1 MRTLLEDLRF
11 SYRMLIKKPGFTLIA
26 VATIA
31 LGIGANS
38 AIFSVINAV
47 LLNPLPFP
55 NSEQLVMVWGKLPAH
70 ELEKL
75 NASPAEFVDYR
86 DRNHTFSAAAVYASL
101 GRNLTGAGEPE
112 RHTVTFVTADLFPLL
127 EVQPLHGRAF
137 FAEEDRPGH
146 EQVVILSY
154 GLWQRRFAGDE
165 RIVGQSVMLDGK
177 SHTVVGVMPASFQF
191 PDGETAIWK
200 PMAFT
205 AEDLNED
212 SRGSHYLNL
221 IGRLKPGVTLEQA
234 QADIASIARQMQQEH
249 PDHYEESSGWGAN
262 VVSLRDEI
270 VGDTRLILI
279 VLLCA
284 VGFVLLIACTNV
296 ANLLLARAATRRREI
311 AIRQALGAGR
321 ARIIRQLLTESLALS
336 LVGGALGVLLALWG
350 EDLLAPL
357 IPASLPRAG
366 EIDLDARVIGFTFA
380 LSLLTGIFF
389 GIIPALQ
396 ATNLNLNETL
406 KEGGGK
412 ATESKGRLRLRGLL
426 VAGEIALA
434 LVLLVGA
441 GLMIKSLYR
450 LQQVDLGFDPANVV
464 TMRLALPQ
472 SKYPEPVRQRDFF
485 DRLTKRIDA
494 LPGVTS
500 VGLVNFLPLSGSGNQ
515 RNISVEGKP
524 ENPINVEFRISNAEY
539 FRSLNI
545 PLREGRSL
553 EESDRE
559 NSTYVTVVNET
570 FTKVF
575 LPGEA
580 PLGKRVK
587 MGGLNSPFRWLE
599 IVGVVKDVKHRGLD
613 LDPRPEMYI
622 SYLQPPL
629 ANWNLQNIFIA
640 VRSEVSP
647 ETLLPFL
654 REAVKELDN
663 DQPIYSVYT
672 MNQLVSRSIAPRRF
686 NMVLMG
692 IFSALA
698 LLLASIGIYG
708 VMSYAVTERT
718 HEIGIRMALGA
729 QTVDVLRLVIG
740 QGMKL
745 AVIGVG
751 VGLIAAFALTRLME
765 SLLFKV
771 SATDALTFAV
781 ITLLLTGVALA
792 ACYIPARRAM
802 KVDPMVA
809 LRYE

>member
-11 SYRMLIKKPGFTLIA
+11 SYRMLIKKPAFTLIA

-55 NSEQLVMVWGKLPAH
+55 DSEQLVMVWGKLPAH

-234 QADIASIARQMQQEH
+234 QADIASIARQMQQDH

-321 ARIIRQLLTESLALS
+321 WRIIRQLLTESLALS
-336 LVGGALGVLLALWG
+336 LAGGALGVLLALWG

-357 IPASLPRAG
+357 VPASLPRAG

-500 VGLVNFLPLSGSGNQ
+500 RRACKFSALERQRQSAKYLCRRQTRKPHQRRVSHIERRILSLS
-515 RNISVEGKP
+515 
-524 ENPINVEFRISNAEY
+524 EY
-539 FRSLNI
+539 
-545 PLREGRSL
+545 
-553 EESDRE
+553 
-559 NSTYVTVVNET
+559 T
-570 FTKVF
+570 
-575 LPGEA
+575 
-580 PLGKRVK
+580 
-587 MGGLNSPFRWLE
+587 
-599 IVGVVKDVKHRGLD
+599 
-613 LDPRPEMYI
+613 
-622 SYLQPPL
+622 
-629 ANWNLQNIFIA
+629 
-640 VRSEVSP
+640 
-647 ETLLPFL
+647 
-654 REAVKELDN
+654 
-663 DQPIYSVYT
+663 
-672 MNQLVSRSIAPRRF
+672 APRRPLF
-686 NMVLMG
+686 RR
-692 IFSALA
+692 
-698 LLLASIGIYG
+698 
-708 VMSYAVTERT
+708 ERPR
-718 HEIGIRMALGA
+718 EL
-729 QTVDVLRLVIG
+729 DL
-740 QGMKL
+740 
-745 AVIGVG
+745 
-751 VGLIAAFALTRLME
+751 
-765 SLLFKV
+765 
-771 SATDALTFAV
+771 
-781 ITLLLTGVALA
+781 
-792 ACYIPARRAM
+792 CYRRQ
-802 KVDPMVA
+802 
-809 LRYE
+809 